1 MKFTN
6 TMICLMAAATLATG
20 CKNDSEEDLLP
31 PDGDADYTHILLNEI
46 CGAGAESEDPN
57 GEADWIEIYNAGTE
71 TVNLGGVTV
80 EKTDEEGHVEVVCTF
95 STTRE
100 IASGVYLVLN
110 YPTELSAKISNKKP
124 VAITLR
130 TPSGDVIDVFDRD
143 TEIEEGTGLADDFGN
158 RKGHRPGGSYAR
170 IPNGGND
177 WAVVGSATPGAEN
190 VADEDDGEGNADS
203 PVFDPSAVKDYSG
216 LVLNEL
222 NGNKPVKFI
231 EICNTLDK
239 AVDLEGVML
248 RKNDED
254 PVIWVAPKISIGANG
269 RLVLV
274 SDQETN
280 NTAAGFEGGL
290 SAKKSVKIELLDP
303 AGGLLDVFKNLS
315 ADRTETWDA
324 APLYN
329 GETNV
334 ESFGRWPDATGEWF
348 TMNPSQGTANAEGN
362 EAISMEAQPAVPG
375 EDGGYE
381 GLVLNELNGND
392 KFIELYNASDKE
404 IDLSGVQLKKDDE
417 DIIWIAPEGTVIAAR
432 GFFAL
437 DGEAGDYTG
446 GFTSGLSADKSV
458 KIELLTPSGQEID
471 VFKNLSESKGEV
483 WGEKD
488 GKYDAKSDKLS
499 FSRFPDG
506 TGKWYLAEKSKDKN
520 NFTGTIEIKW

>member
-1 MKFTN
+1 MF
-6 TMICLMAAATLATG
+6 CLLAAAALATG

-31 PDGDADYTHILLNEI
+31 PNGDADYTHILLNEI

-80 EKTDEEGHVEVVCTF
+80 EKTDEEGYVEIVCTIPA
-95 STTRE
+95 TRE
-100 IASGVYLVLN
+100 IGGGGYLVLS

-124 VAITLR
+124 VAIALR
-130 TPSGDVIDVFDRD
+130 TPSGDAIDLFDRD
-143 TEIEEGTGLADDFGN
+143 AEIEEGTGLADDFGN

-170 IPNGGND
+170 VPNGGSD
-177 WAVVGSATPGAEN
+177 WLIVGRATPGAAN
-190 VADEDDGEGNADS
+190 AADEDDGGSDTDD
-203 PVFDPSAVKDYSG
+203 PTFDPSAVKDYSG

-248 RKNDED
+248 RKNDEE
-254 PVIWVAPKISIGANG
+254 PTIWVAPKMSIEANG

-274 SDQETN
+274 SDRETN
-280 NTAAGFEGGL
+280 DTAIGFKGGL

-303 AGGLLDVFKNLS
+303 SGEQLDVFKNLS

-324 APLYN
+324 SPLYN

-334 ESFGRWPDATGEWF
+334 ESFGRWPDATGGWF
-348 TMNPSQGTANAEGN
+348 TMTPSQDAANTEGN
-362 EAISMEAQPAVPG
+362 EAISMEAQPAVPSG
-375 EDGGYE
+375 EGDYE
-381 GLVLNELNGND
+381 GLALNELNGND
-392 KFIELYNASDKE
+392 KFIELYNASDRE

-417 DIIWIAPEGTVIAAR
+417 DIVWIAPEGTRIAAK
-432 GFFAL
+432 GFLAL
-437 DGEAGDYTG
+437 DGDADDYTG
-446 GFTSGLSADKSV
+446 GFTSGLSANKSV

-471 VFKNLSESKGEV
+471 VFKNLSASKGEV

-488 GKYDAKSDKLS
+488 GMYDAKSDNLS
-499 FSRFPDG
+499 FGRFPDG
-506 TGKWYLAEKSKDKN
+506 TGKWYLAEKSKAESN
-520 NFTGTIEIKW
+520 VSGTVEIEW